1 MALFDMFKKKNCDLC
16 GGEIGLLGNRKL
28 EDGNCCKNCAN
39 KLSRWFDDRRH
50 STVANIRDQL
60 AYREANA
67 AALQNFRA
75 TKVIGEENKVYIDEN
90 SRRFFVAR
98 YDNYQEENPDI
109 IGFDQILSCQL
120 DIDESKQEIM
130 REVTDKDGN
139 RKKVSYS
146 PRRYLYRYNFDMII
160 KVRNPYFDD
169 MKFRLNDTTLELE
182 SGGTSVGGLLS
193 YAVGTIDPTR
203 DMGYRNYKA
212 MGEEIVQILTAAPAA
227 NPASLTPEALI
238 EQIRNAPDLATVTRL
253 QQTVTMLIMNDP
265 NKENLISQISSAI
278 ADARVRIETQMAM
291 AAFAA
296 PAAQSAGV
304 EPILKMIEQ
313 IKSAPD
319 LGMVFNLQS
328 EIAHQATNLPE
339 MEWMRIKSLTEAAVE
354 DAKQRIIARETG
366 SAPVQEAPKPKFCPN
381 CGAPYEGGKFCQ
393 SCGSKLG

>member
-146 PRRYLYRYNFDMII
+146 PRRYLYRYDFDMII

-182 SGGTSVGGLLS
+182 SSGTSVGGLFS
-193 YAVGTIDPTR
+193 YGVGTIDPTR

-238 EQIRNAPDLATVTRL
+238 EQIPNAPDLATVTRL

-265 NKENLISQISSAI
+265 NKENLMSQISSAI

-339 MEWMRIKSLTEAAVE
+339 MDWMRVKSLTEAAVE
-354 DAKQRIIARETG
+354 DAKQRIAAQETS

>member
-146 PRRYLYRYNFDMII
+146 PRRYLYRYDFDMII

-169 MKFRLNDTTLELE
+169 MKFQLNDTTLELE
-182 SGGTSVGGLLS
+182 SGGTSVGGLFS
-193 YAVGTIDPTR
+193 YGVGTIDSTR

-265 NKENLISQISSAI
+265 NKENLMSQISSAI

-339 MEWMRIKSLTEAAVE
+339 MDWMRVKSLTEAAVE
-354 DAKQRIIARETG
+354 DAKQRIVAQETG

>member
-139 RKKVSYS
+139 RKRVSCS
-146 PRRYLYRYNFDMII
+146 PRRYLYRYDFDMII

-265 NKENLISQISSAI
+265 NKERLMSQISTAI
-278 ADARVRIETQMAM
+278 ADARVRIETQMAT
-291 AAFAA
+291 AAFA
-296 PAAQSAGV
+296 
-304 EPILKMIEQ
+304 
-313 IKSAPD
+313 
-319 LGMVFNLQS
+319 
-328 EIAHQATNLPE
+328 
-339 MEWMRIKSLTEAAVE
+339 
-354 DAKQRIIARETG
+354 
-366 SAPVQEAPKPKFCPN
+366 APVQEAPKPKFCPN

-393 SCGSKLG
+393 NCGSKL

>member
-28 EDGNCCKNCAN
+28 EDGNCCKHCAN

-67 AALQNFRA
+67 AELQNFRA

-109 IGFDQILSCQL
+109 IAFDQILSCQL

-130 REVTDKDGN
+130 REVTDKEGN
-139 RKKVSYS
+139 TKRVSYN
-146 PRRYLYRYNFDMII
+146 PRRYLYRYDFDMII
-160 KVRNPYFDD
+160 KVQHPYFDD

-182 SGGTSVGGLLS
+182 SGGTSVGGLFS
-193 YAVGTIDPTR
+193 YGVGTIDPTR

-212 MGEEIVQILTAAPAA
+212 MGEEIVQILTAPPTAA
-227 NPASLTPEALI
+227 
-238 EQIRNAPDLATVTRL
+238 
-253 QQTVTMLIMNDP
+253 
-265 NKENLISQISSAI
+265 
-278 ADARVRIETQMAM
+278 
-291 AAFAA
+291 AA

-304 EPILKMIEQ
+304 EPFLKMIEQ

-319 LGMVFNLQS
+319 LGMVFKLQS

-339 MEWMRIKSLTEAAVE
+339 FDWIRVKSMTEAAVE
-354 DAKQRIIARETG
+354 DAKQRIIAQETG

-381 CGAPYEGGKFCQ
+381 CGAPADGGKFCQ

>member
-146 PRRYLYRYNFDMII
+146 PRRYLYRYDFDMII

-169 MKFRLNDTTLELE
+169 MKFQLNDTTLELE
-182 SGGTSVGGLLS
+182 SGGTSVGGLFS
-193 YAVGTIDPTR
+193 YGVGTIDPTR

-265 NKENLISQISSAI
+265 NKENLMSQISSAI

-339 MEWMRIKSLTEAAVE
+339 MDWMRVKSLTEAAVE
-354 DAKQRIIARETG
+354 DAKQRIVAQETG

>member
-146 PRRYLYRYNFDMII
+146 PRRYLYRYDFDMII

-182 SGGTSVGGLLS
+182 SGGTSVGGLFS
-193 YAVGTIDPTR
+193 YGVGTIDPTR

-265 NKENLISQISSAI
+265 NKERLMSQISSAI

-339 MEWMRIKSLTEAAVE
+339 FEWMRVKSLTEAAVE
-354 DAKQRIIARETG
+354 DAKQRIAAQETG

>member
-139 RKKVSYS
+139 RKRVSCS
-146 PRRYLYRYNFDMII
+146 PRRYLYRYDFDMII

-291 AAFAA
+291 ATFAA

-304 EPILKMIEQ
+304 EPLLKMIEQ

-339 MEWMRIKSLTEAAVE
+339 MDWIRVKSLTEAAVE
-354 DAKQRIIARETG
+354 DAKQRIIVQETG

>member
-28 EDGNCCKNCAN
+28 EDGNCCKHCAN

-146 PRRYLYRYNFDMII
+146 PRRYLYRYDFDMII

-291 AAFAA
+291 ATFAA

-304 EPILKMIEQ
+304 EPLLKMIEQ

-339 MEWMRIKSLTEAAVE
+339 MDWIRVKSLTEAAVE
-354 DAKQRIIARETG
+354 DAKQRIIVQETG

>member
-146 PRRYLYRYNFDMII
+146 PRRYLYRYDFDMII

-169 MKFRLNDTTLELE
+169 MKFQLNDTTLELE

-265 NKENLISQISSAI
+265 NKERLISQISSAI

-304 EPILKMIEQ
+304 EPLLRMIEQ

-339 MEWMRIKSLTEAAVE
+339 MDWMRVKSLTEAAVE
-354 DAKQRIIARETG
+354 DAKQRIIAQETG